1 MAAEPGAGGP
11 VWQRR
16 HHQQPPQ
23 GRAPRR
29 AAPGAPTQRGQ
40 TGAGGPAPPGLHLPS
55 SPALAAPP
63 CSQEA
68 ARRRALPLV
77 GFEKKPRPERSAS
90 PGAAGA
96 GRVSGAG
103 AGDGGRRACPG
114 TGVAVALTWGHGAVW
129 VGSVAAARRSL
140 PLAQP
145 AAVPVTRE
153 GLWAVSSFRWGLRG
167 LGNSRL
173 GLCCCPSRGS
183 CVP

>member
-63 CSQEA
+63 CSQKA

-96 GRVSGAG
+96 RRVSGAG
-103 AGDGGRRACPG
+103 AGDGGAPG
-114 TGVAVALTWGHGAVW
+114 LPRHRGRGGSDTGPWSGVGGLCGGGAEAAPPGSPRCRPGYAGGAVGCEQFS
-129 VGSVAAARRSL
+129 VG
-140 PLAQP
+140 P
-145 AAVPVTRE
+145 AGP
-153 GLWAVSSFRWGLRG
+153 G
-167 LGNSRL
+167 
-173 GLCCCPSRGS
+173 
-183 CVP
+183 

>member
-1 MAAEPGAGGP
+1 M
-11 VWQRR
+11 WQRR

-63 CSQEA
+63 CSQKA

-103 AGDGGRRACPG
+103 AGDGGAPG
-114 TGVAVALTWGHGAVW
+114 LPRHRGRGGSDAGPWGHGAVW
-129 VGSVAAARRSL
+129 VVSVAAARRSL

-153 GLWAVSSFRWGLRG
+153 VLWAVSSFRWGLRG

-173 GLCCCPSRGS
+173 GLCCCRSRGS